1 MNSTEKVLW
10 LLKRLGN
17 PPYAMS
23 LTTLA
28 EELAC
33 GRSGVYKLLSSL
45 VKDGFLVQDQEN
57 KKYSLGPAL
66 YRLGMLYSDL
76 RGISRIAQPILRR
89 LADETGE
96 TVSLAV
102 REGDDAILLT
112 KIESP
117 HAIRLLGKTGQKYPF
132 NAGAIG
138 KLLAAYHDPERM
150 EELLRKTELVKVTP
164 TTITDHHQLWEE
176 YRNIRLQGYAHSN
189 EENTLG
195 AFGISAPIYERPGI
209 VSTCLCIAGPKE
221 RFTPERIQKWTLAV
235 TLGAQEISQLLIGK
249 AGD

>member
-10 LLKRLGN
+10 LLQRLGD

-23 LTTLA
+23 LTTLS

-76 RGISRIAQPILRR
+76 KGISRIAQSAMRS
-89 LADETGE
+89 LAEETGE
-96 TVSLAV
+96 TISLAV
-102 REGDDAILLT
+102 REGDDAILLS

-117 HAIRLLGKTGQKYPF
+117 HAIRLLGKTGQKYPL

-138 KLLAAYHDPERM
+138 KLLAAYHDPQRIEK
-150 EELLRKTELVKVTP
+150 LLSETELVKITP
-164 TTITDHHQLWEE
+164 KTITEHRKLVEE
-176 YRNIRLQGYAHSN
+176 YRKIRLQGYAYSD

-195 AFGISAPIYERPGI
+195 AFGISAPIFERPGI
-209 VSTCLCIAGPKE
+209 VSACLCIGGPKE
-221 RFTPERIQKWTLAV
+221 RFTPERIQNWTLFV
-235 TLGAQEISQLLIGK
+235 IRSAQEISKLLIGK
-249 AGD
+249 AGG